1 MDDAQ
6 HPVVVIINEHLA
18 RMAWPGEDPIGK
30 TVKLFGS
37 EDLVEIVGVTKTVT
51 YDNIGEE
58 AKPFLFFSMMQEP
71 DRGGFGTI
79 HVRTHA
85 DAAALAPTLRKQ
97 LQSLDPTLPFVN
109 VTTIDENIEQ
119 GLWAP
124 RTGAALLSVFGVL
137 ALLLAA
143 MGVYGI
149 MSYTVSLRTREIGIR
164 MAVGAQPSDVLHM
177 ILRRGLIVAG
187 TGLVIGL
194 ALAFGL
200 TRFFQNLLYGIS
212 ATDPLTFGAIALVL
226 AAIALLASW
235 LPARKA
241 TKVNPLIALRSE

>member
-1 MDDAQ
+1 
-6 HPVVVIINEHLA
+6 
-18 RMAWPGEDPIGK
+18 
-30 TVKLFGS
+30 
-37 EDLVEIVGVTKTVT
+37 
-51 YDNIGEE
+51 
-58 AKPFLFFSMMQEP
+58 
-71 DRGGFGTI
+71 
-79 HVRTHA
+79 VRTHA
-85 DAAALAPTLRKQ
+85 DAAALAPTLRKK